1 MGCEAI
7 TPGALLGGEIMN
19 KQQSENEIIRQAT
32 GERFKS
38 IELNDEQLDAIVV
51 GTKKT
56 ASPILHEAATRG
68 THLPAVTIEF

>member
-19 KQQSENEIIRQAT
+19 KQSENEIIRQAT

-38 IELNDEQLDAIVV
+38 IELNDEQLDAIVG

-68 THLPAVTIEF
+68 THLPAATIEF